1 MERRVQKLK
10 TRVNKS
16 ALAEIVR
23 HIHPCPFRFTQA
35 ASSTAAANKIFRR
48 G

>member
-1 MERRVQKLK
+1 MERHIQKLK

-23 HIHPCPFRFTQA
+23 HIHPRPFRFTQA
-35 ASSTAAANKIFRR
+35 ASSADAANKIFRR